1 MSIIDRYRQYAE
13 AFEATYE
20 DDDWTRLEAY
30 FAEDATYD
38 TGQGPDATVTGRE
51 ALLGHLKTS
60 LDSFDRKL
68 DSRELEFIGDP
79 REEGDRV
86 IVGWE
91 ARYTKAGAPDLVL
104 SGTEVA
110 EFSGDR
116 IKRLRD
122 EFDESATQA
131 LQDWM
136 AKYGKLLAS
145 SQ

>member
-13 AFEATYE
+13 AFEETYE

-51 ALLGHLKTS
+51 ALLAHLKTS

-68 DSRELEFIGDP
+68 DSRALEFTEEP

-86 IVGWE
+86 IVVWE
-91 ARYTKAGAPDLVL
+91 ARYSKAGAPDLVI
-104 SGTEVA
+104 SGKEVA

-116 IKRLRD
+116 IKLLRD
-122 EFDESATQA
+122 EFDPSATQT
-131 LQDWM
+131 LGDWM
-136 AKYGKLLAS
+136 AKYGKLLA
-145 SQ
+145 